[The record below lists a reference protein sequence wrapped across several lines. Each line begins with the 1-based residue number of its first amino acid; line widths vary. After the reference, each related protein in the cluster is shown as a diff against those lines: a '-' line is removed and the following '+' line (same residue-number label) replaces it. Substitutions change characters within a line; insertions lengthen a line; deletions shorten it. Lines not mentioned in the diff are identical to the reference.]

1 MVIIQFILICVVIG
15 LVVWLVNTYLPLP
28 VQIKQLIVI
37 AAVVLL
43 VLVLLGAMGLFT
55 YDIQIP
61 RFGR

>member
-1 MVIIQFILICVVIG
+1 MGIIQFILICVVIG

-28 VQIKQLIVI
+28 QQIKQLIVV
-37 AAVVLL
+37 AAVILL
-43 VLVLLGAMGLFT
+43 VLVLLSAMGLFS